1 MVEEACN
8 NFRTYLHSSGVAEAL
23 SSALLSL
30 YHAYPQPENP
40 IEFIRQHLPPEQVE
54 TIATLKTQLTELRN
68 DYEKLQ
74 NMLPKEVVFEPKV
87 STSQPTTHIASERVI
102 LSESANVT
110 ENKSPEEVK
119 PQPDAIVEPGP
130 NQT

>member
-23 SSALLSL
+23 SSALLGL
-30 YHAYPQPENP
+30 YHANPQPENP

-54 TIATLKTQLTELRN
+54 TIATLKSQLTELRN

-87 STSQPTTHIASERVI
+87 STTDIAAERVI
-102 LSESANVT
+102 FSEGANVT
-110 ENKSPEEVK
+110 ENKSPEEVI
-119 PQPDAIVEPGP
+119 PQPEAIVEPGP